1 MSSLNGSLKIAP
13 VLISGL
19 VSASSYWLAVLY
31 NRDSRTA
38 HSNVMLPPS
47 LTPSCS
53 ETSDV
58 SGSATVPLNVFSV
71 FTGKTI
77 SVPPSGTRSEAK

>member
-31 NRDSRTA
+31 NRDSPTP

-53 ETSDV
+53 ETSAA
-58 SGSATVPLNVFSV
+58 SGSGTVPLNVFSV
-71 FTGKTI
+71 FTGRMI
-77 SVPPSGTRSEAK
+77 SGPHNGTRSEAK